1 MGAFAN
7 NGKIGGRSVFAEETQ
22 SRGRI
27 VLSGR
32 ELHARKYGL
41 VSLPLVRHMLDT
53 GPDVTIIIKALNE
66 QRHIAAAIESA
77 IAALEG
83 MRGEIILAD
92 SASTD
97 RTVEIAAQYP
107 IKIVRLTRIADRS
120 CGAGV
125 QLGYQYSAGRYVC
138 LIDGDMR
145 LHRPFLPAAIA
156 FLETHPQ
163 FAGVGGMIVECETGN
178 FEYVKRASAA
188 DPDRLPGEVKRL
200 DCGGMYRREA
210 IEATGYMGDRN
221 LHGGEEFEF
230 GARLRARGWRLARID
245 VPAVDH
251 HGHSGNP
258 YALLRRRWATG
269 FAFSTGEILR
279 GTFGQSAFWLVL
291 HKLRWELFLFAA
303 VHGWWLALIATPFL
317 VRGPVAATLAVAAL
331 ALFPFA
337 AMSLR
342 CRSIGLGLY
351 SVAAWNV
358 YAAGL
363 WPGLLRQ
370 RVDPARWIAS
380 TVLRDAATPGNRVIA
395 A

>member
-1 MGAFAN
+1 
-7 NGKIGGRSVFAEETQ
+7 
-22 SRGRI
+22 
-27 VLSGR
+27 
-32 ELHARKYGL
+32 
-41 VSLPLVRHMLDT
+41 MLDT

-66 QRHIAAAIESA
+66 ERHIATAIESA
-77 IAALEG
+77 VAALKG

-97 RTVEIAAQYP
+97 RTLEIAAQYP
-107 IKIVRLTRIADRS
+107 IKIVSLTNIADRS

-145 LHRPFLPAAIA
+145 LHKPFLPAAIE

-178 FEYVKRASAA
+178 FEYVKRASAV
-188 DPDRLPGEVKRL
+188 DPDRRPGEVKRL
-200 DCGGMYRREA
+200 DCGGVYQREA
-210 IEATGYMGDRN
+210 LEATGYMGDRN
-221 LHGGEEFEF
+221 LHGGEELEL
-230 GARLRARGWRLARID
+230 GARLRALDWRLARID
-245 VPAVDH
+245 MPAIDH

-303 VHGWWLALIATPFL
+303 VHAWWLTLIAAPFL
-317 VRGPVAATLAVAAL
+317 VRGPFAAALTVAAL
-331 ALFPFA
+331 AVLPFA

-342 CRSIGLGLY
+342 CRSVGLGIY
-351 SVAAWNV
+351 SVTAWNV

-363 WPGLLRQ
+363 WPGLLR
-370 RVDPARWIAS
+370 RRIDPARRIPSA
-380 TVLRDAATPGNRVIA
+380 VLRDAAQTGNRVIA